1 MSESQIDVCGKC
13 GSAPRERSK
22 NMALS
27 ERERQVTA
35 SPTKLLITSMISVI
49 LCIGS
54 AARAQAQDAQPK
66 SVDESW
72 TATTQTHVDNTNP
85 LRTTESHSKSGNRS
99 VDKQRVEVLGPDG
112 RYQPGSD
119 TETETIHVNATTTRT
134 VVRTYGWDANGQR
147 YLMKVTEEEARGS
160 ASGDVHEV
168 RATSS
173 ADANGN
179 LQVVLREVADTKKTS
194 PDAQET
200 KTTVYLADGNGG
212 FTPSVQTRELQTRN
226 AGDETEV
233 QTTTLYPGA
242 NGNWELGQVVE
253 ETIKDAGNKRTIED
267 HVSRPDSE
275 GELSEFSHTVSK
287 ETETAPGE
295 ISNTVETYSTV
306 VPGVAQD
313 GSLHLKQRVTTVRNK
328 SSDRKTTEQQVE
340 QPNPGNPTDGLQVRA
355 KTKYTVQYAASG
367 TQQTKTVQVRD
378 TNGTFNVVSDETQK
392 TQTVPPT
399 QAPVAPS
406 DTPK

>member
-1 MSESQIDVCGKC
+1 
-13 GSAPRERSK
+13 
-22 NMALS
+22 MALS
-27 ERERQVTA
+27 KSEGQVTA
-35 SPTKLLITSMISVI
+35 SPTKLLIAPMISVI
-49 LCIGS
+49 LCVGS

-85 LRTTESHSKSGNRS
+85 LRTTENHSKSGNRS

-119 TETETIHVNATTTRT
+119 TETETTQVNATTTRT

-147 YLMKVTEEEARGS
+147 YLMKVAEEEARGS
-160 ASGDVHEV
+160 ASGDVHVV
-168 RATSS
+168 RTTSS
-173 ADANGN
+173 SDANGN
-179 LQVVLREVADTKKTS
+179 LRVALREVADTTKRS

-200 KTTVYLADGNGG
+200 RTMVYLADGNGG
-212 FTPSVQTRELQTRN
+212 FTPSVQTRELQKRK
-226 AGDETEV
+226 AGDEVEV
-233 QTTTLYPGA
+233 KTTTLYPGA
-242 NGNWELGQVVE
+242 NGNWQLGEAVE
-253 ETIKDAGNKRTIED
+253 KTIKDDGKNRTVED
-267 HVSRPDSE
+267 RVSRPDSE
-275 GELSEFSHTVSK
+275 GEVAQFSHTLSK

-328 SSDRKTTEQQVE
+328 SSDRTTEQVE

-367 TQQTKTVQVRD
+367 TQQTKTIQVRD
-378 TNGTFNVVSDETQK
+378 TNGTFNLVSDETQK
-392 TQTVPPT
+392 TQAVPPT

>member
-1 MSESQIDVCGKC
+1 
-13 GSAPRERSK
+13 
-22 NMALS
+22 MALS
-27 ERERQVTA
+27 KRESQA
-35 SPTKLLITSMISVI
+35 AAAPTKLLITPMISVI

-72 TATTQTHVDNTNP
+72 TATTQTQVDNTNP
-85 LRTTESHSKSGNRS
+85 LRTTESHFKSGNRT
-99 VDKQRVEVLGPDG
+99 VDKQSVEVLGPDG

-119 TETETIHVNATTTRT
+119 TETETIHLNATTTRT

-168 RATSS
+168 RTTSS
-173 ADANGN
+173 SDANGN

-212 FTPSVQTRELQTRN
+212 FTPSVQTRELQKRN

-233 QTTTLYPGA
+233 RTTTLFPGA
-242 NGNWELGQVVE
+242 DGNWELGEVGKK
-253 ETIKDAGNKRTIED
+253 TIKDNGNKRTIED
-267 HVSRPDSE
+267 RVSRPDSE

-287 ETETAPGE
+287 ETEITPGE

-392 TQTVPPT
+392 AQAVPPT
-399 QAPVAPS
+399 QVPVAPLDS
-406 DTPK
+406 PK

>member
-1 MSESQIDVCGKC
+1 
-13 GSAPRERSK
+13 
-22 NMALS
+22 MALS

-35 SPTKLLITSMISVI
+35 APTKLLITSMISVI

-85 LRTTESHSKSGNRS
+85 LRTTGSHSQSGNRS

-119 TETETIHVNATTTRT
+119 TETETVHVNATTTRT

-212 FTPSVQTRELQTRN
+212 FTPSVQTRELQKHN
-226 AGDETEV
+226 AGDKTEV
-233 QTTTLYPGA
+233 KTTTLYPGA

-253 ETIKDAGNKRTIED
+253 KTIKDAGNKRTIED
-267 HVSRPDSE
+267 RVSRPDSE

-295 ISNTVETYSTV
+295 ISNTVETDSTV

-340 QPNPGNPTDGLQVRA
+340 QPNPGNPTDGLQVQA
-355 KTKYTVQYAASG
+355 KTIYTVRYAASD

-392 TQTVPPT
+392 TERVPAA
-399 QAPVAPS
+399 QPVTAPS
-406 DTPK
+406 STPK

>member
-1 MSESQIDVCGKC
+1 MRPFRLENRGA
-13 GSAPRERSK
+13 GSA
-22 NMALS
+22 
-27 ERERQVTA
+27 
-35 SPTKLLITSMISVI
+35 TKLLIKSMISVI
-49 LCIGS
+49 LCVGS
-54 AARAQAQDAQPK
+54 AARVRAQDAQPRG
-66 SVDESW
+66 VDESW
-72 TATTQTHVDNTNP
+72 TATTQTDVENTNP

-119 TETETIHVNATTTRT
+119 TETETIHINATTTRT

-147 YLMKVTEEEARGS
+147 YLMKLTEQEARGS
-160 ASGDVHEV
+160 ASDDVHEV
-168 RATSS
+168 RTTSS
-173 ADANGN
+173 SDANGN
-179 LQVVLREVADTKKTS
+179 LHVVLREVADTKKTS

-212 FTPSVQTRELQTRN
+212 FSPSVQTRELQKHN
-226 AGDETEV
+226 AGDDV
-233 QTTTLYPGA
+233 QVKTTTLYPGA

-253 ETIKDAGNKRTIED
+253 KTIKDDGNNRTVED
-267 HVSRPDSE
+267 RVSRPDSE
-275 GELSEFSHTVSK
+275 GEVSEFSHTVSK

-378 TNGTFNVVSDETQK
+378 TNGTFNVVSDQTQK
-392 TQTVPPT
+392 TQAVPPT

>member
-1 MSESQIDVCGKC
+1 MGPFRLENRGA
-13 GSAPRERSK
+13 GSA
-22 NMALS
+22 
-27 ERERQVTA
+27 
-35 SPTKLLITSMISVI
+35 TKLLIKSMISVI
-49 LCIGS
+49 LCVGS

-72 TATTQTHVDNTNP
+72 TATTQTHVDNTSP

-119 TETETIHVNATTTRT
+119 TETETVHVNATTTRT

-147 YLMKVTEEEARGS
+147 YLMKVTEQEARGS

-168 RATSS
+168 RTTSS
-173 ADANGN
+173 SDANGN

-194 PDAQET
+194 PDGQET

-212 FTPSVQTRELQTRN
+212 FSPSVQTRELQKHK
-226 AGDETEV
+226 AGDEVEV
-233 QTTTLYPGA
+233 KTTTLYPGA
-242 NGNWELGQVVE
+242 NGNWELGEVGE
-253 ETIKDAGNKRTIED
+253 KTIKDDGNNRTVED
-267 HVSRPDSE
+267 RVSRPDSE
-275 GELSEFSHTVSK
+275 GEVSEFSRTISK

-295 ISNTVETYSTV
+295 ISNTVETYSAV

-392 TQTVPPT
+392 TQAVPPT
-399 QAPVAPS
+399 QVPVAPS

>member
-1 MSESQIDVCGKC
+1 
-13 GSAPRERSK
+13 
-22 NMALS
+22 MALS
-27 ERERQVTA
+27 NRESQSVA
-35 SPTKLLITSMISVI
+35 SLTKLLITSMISVI

-72 TATTQTHVDNTNP
+72 TATTQTHVENTNP
-85 LRTTESHSKSGNRS
+85 LRTTESHTKSGNRN
-99 VDKQRVEVLGPDG
+99 VDKQSVEALGPDG
-112 RYQPGSD
+112 HYQPGSD
-119 TETETIHVNATTTRT
+119 TETETIHLNATTTRT

-160 ASGDVHEV
+160 ASGDVHQV
-168 RATSS
+168 RTTSS
-173 ADANGN
+173 SDADGN
-179 LQVVLREVADTKKTS
+179 LHVVLREVADTKKTT

-200 KTTVYLADGNGG
+200 KTMVYLADGNGG
-212 FTPSVQTRELQTRN
+212 FTPSVQTRELQKRN
-226 AGDETEV
+226 AGNDIEV
-233 QTTTLYPGA
+233 RTTTLFPGA
-242 NGNWELGQVVE
+242 NGNWELGEVVE
-253 ETIKDAGNKRTIED
+253 KTIKDAGNERTIED

-313 GSLHLKQRVTTVRNK
+313 GNLHLKQRVTTVRNK
-328 SSDRKTTEQQVE
+328 GSDRKTTKQQVE

-367 TQQTKTVQVRD
+367 SQQTTTVQVRD
-378 TNGTFNVVSDETQK
+378 SNGTFNVVSDETQK
-392 TQTVPPT
+392 TERVPAAQPST
-399 QAPVAPS
+399 APS
-406 DTPK
+406 STPK

>member
-1 MSESQIDVCGKC
+1 
-13 GSAPRERSK
+13 
-22 NMALS
+22 MALS
-27 ERERQVTA
+27 KREDLATA
-35 SPTKLLITSMISVI
+35 FPTKLLITPMISVI

-72 TATTQTHVDNTNP
+72 TATTQTHVDNTTP
-85 LRTTESHSKSGNRS
+85 LRTTESHAKSGNRS
-99 VDKQRVEVLGPDG
+99 VDKQMVEVLGPDG

-119 TETETIHVNATTTRT
+119 TETETIHINATTTRT

-147 YLMKVTEEEARGS
+147 YLMKVTDEEARGS

-168 RATSS
+168 RTTSS

-179 LQVVLREVADTKKTS
+179 LQVVLREAADTKKTS

-200 KTTVYLADGNGG
+200 KTTVYLADGSGG
-212 FTPSVQTRELQTRN
+212 FAPSVQTREWQTRN
-226 AGDETEV
+226 AGDEIKVKTA
-233 QTTTLYPGA
+233 TLYTGA

-253 ETIKDAGNKRTIED
+253 KTIKDAGNKRTVED
-267 HVSRPDSE
+267 HVSRPDPE
-275 GELSEFSHTVSK
+275 GALSEFSHTVSK

-313 GSLHLKQRVTTVRNK
+313 GSLHLRQRVTTVRNK
-328 SSDRKTTEQQVE
+328 TSDRNTTEQQVE
-340 QPNPGNPTDGLQVRA
+340 QPNPGNPSDGLQVRA
-355 KTKYTVQYAASG
+355 KTIYSVQYAASG
-367 TQQTKTVQVRD
+367 TQQTGTVKVRD
-378 TNGTFNVVSDETQK
+378 TNGTFNVVSDESRK
-392 TQTVPPT
+392 TQAVPPM
-399 QAPVAPS
+399 QPPVVPS
-406 DTPK
+406 ETPQ

>member
-1 MSESQIDVCGKC
+1 MGPFRRENRGA
-13 GSAPRERSK
+13 GSA
-22 NMALS
+22 
-27 ERERQVTA
+27 
-35 SPTKLLITSMISVI
+35 TKLLIKSMISVI
-49 LCIGS
+49 LCVGS
-54 AARAQAQDAQPK
+54 AARVRAQDDQPRG
-66 SVDESW
+66 VDESW

-99 VDKQRVEVLGPDG
+99 LDRQRVEVLGPDG

-119 TETETIHVNATTTRT
+119 TETETIHINATTTRT
-134 VVRTYGWDANGQR
+134 VVRTYGWDGNGQR

-168 RATSS
+168 RTTSS
-173 ADANGN
+173 SDANGN
-179 LQVVLREVADTKKTS
+179 LHVVLREVADTKTS

-212 FTPSVQTRELQTRN
+212 FSPSVQTRELQKRK
-226 AGDETEV
+226 AGDEVEV
-233 QTTTLYPGA
+233 KTTTLYPGA
-242 NGNWELGQVVE
+242 SGNWELGEVGE
-253 ETIKDAGNKRTIED
+253 KTIKDDGNNRTVED
-267 HVSRPDSE
+267 RVSRPDSE
-275 GELSEFSHTVSK
+275 GEVSEFSHTVSK
-287 ETETAPGE
+287 ETETVPGE

-392 TQTVPPT
+392 TQAVPPT
-399 QAPVAPS
+399 QVPVAPS

>member
-1 MSESQIDVCGKC
+1 
-13 GSAPRERSK
+13 
-22 NMALS
+22 MALS
-27 ERERQVTA
+27 NRESQAAA
-35 SPTKLLITSMISVI
+35 SLTKLLITSMISVI

-72 TATTQTHVDNTNP
+72 TATTQTHVENTSP
-85 LRTTESHSKSGNRS
+85 LRTTESHSKSGNRN
-99 VDKQRVEVLGPDG
+99 VDKQSVEVLGPDG
-112 RYQPGSD
+112 QFQPGSD
-119 TETETIHVNATTTRT
+119 TETETIHLNATTTRT

-147 YLMKVTEEEARGS
+147 YLMKVTEQEARGS
-160 ASGDVHEV
+160 ANGDVHEV
-168 RATSS
+168 RTTSS
-173 ADANGN
+173 SDADGN
-179 LQVVLREVADTKKTS
+179 LHVVLREVADTKKTT

-212 FTPSVQTRELQTRN
+212 FTPSVQTRELQKRN
-226 AGDETEV
+226 AADDTEV
-233 QTTTLYPGA
+233 RTTTLFPGA
-242 NGNWELGQVVE
+242 NGNWELGEVVE
-253 ETIKDAGNKRTIED
+253 KTIKDAGNERTIED

-295 ISNTVETYSTV
+295 ISDTVETYSTV

-313 GSLHLKQRVTTVRNK
+313 GNLHLKQRVTTVRNK
-328 SSDRKTTEQQVE
+328 SSERKTTEQQVE

-378 TNGTFNVVSDETQK
+378 TNGSFNAVSDETQK
-392 TQTVPPT
+392 TEQVPAAQPST
-399 QAPVAPS
+399 APS
-406 DTPK
+406 STPK

>member
-1 MSESQIDVCGKC
+1 
-13 GSAPRERSK
+13 
-22 NMALS
+22 MALS
-27 ERERQVTA
+27 NRESQGA
-35 SPTKLLITSMISVI
+35 AFLTKLLITPMISVI

-54 AARAQAQDAQPK
+54 AARAQAQDAQPN

-99 VDKQRVEVLGPDG
+99 VDKQTVEVLGPDG

-119 TETETIHVNATTTRT
+119 TETETVQVNATTTRT
-134 VVRTYGWDANGQR
+134 VVRTYGWDANGQK

-160 ASGDVHEV
+160 ASGDVHKV
-168 RATSS
+168 RATSN

-194 PDAQET
+194 PDTQET
-200 KTTVYLADGNGG
+200 KTTAYLADGNGG
-212 FTPSVQTRELQTRN
+212 FTPSVQTRELQTSS

-233 QTTTLYPGA
+233 KTTTLYPGA

-253 ETIKDAGNKRTIED
+253 KTIKDAGNKRTIED

-275 GELSEFSHTVSK
+275 GELSEFSHTVTK
-287 ETETAPGE
+287 EAETAPGE

-306 VPGVAQD
+306 VSGVAQD
-313 GSLHLKQRVTTVRNK
+313 GSLHLKERVTTVRNK
-328 SSDRKTTEQQVE
+328 NSERKTTDQQVE
-340 QPNPGNPTDGLQVRA
+340 QPNPGNPTDGLQVKA

-367 TQQTKTVQVRD
+367 TQQTQTVQVRD

-392 TQTVPPT
+392 TRAVPPT
-399 QAPVAPS
+399 QAPVVPS

>member
-1 MSESQIDVCGKC
+1 
-13 GSAPRERSK
+13 
-22 NMALS
+22 MALS
-27 ERERQVTA
+27 NRESQAAA
-35 SPTKLLITSMISVI
+35 SLTKLLITSMISVI

-72 TATTQTHVDNTNP
+72 TATTQTHVENTSP
-85 LRTTESHSKSGNRS
+85 LRTTESHSKSGNRN
-99 VDKQRVEVLGPDG
+99 VDKQSVEVLGPDG
-112 RYQPGSD
+112 QFQPGSD
-119 TETETIHVNATTTRT
+119 TETETIHLNATTTRT

-147 YLMKVTEEEARGS
+147 YLMKVTEQEARGS
-160 ASGDVHEV
+160 ANGDVHEV
-168 RATSS
+168 RTTSS
-173 ADANGN
+173 SDADGN
-179 LQVVLREVADTKKTS
+179 LHVVLREVADTKKTT

-212 FTPSVQTRELQTRN
+212 FTPSVQTRELQKRN
-226 AGDETEV
+226 AADDTEV
-233 QTTTLYPGA
+233 RTTTLFPGA
-242 NGNWELGQVVE
+242 NGNWELGEVVE
-253 ETIKDAGNKRTIED
+253 KTIKDAGNERTIED

-295 ISNTVETYSTV
+295 ISDTVETYSTV

-313 GSLHLKQRVTTVRNK
+313 GNLHLKQRVTTVRNK
-328 SSDRKTTEQQVE
+328 SSERKTTEQQVE

-378 TNGTFNVVSDETQK
+378 TNGSFNAVSDETQK
-392 TQTVPPT
+392 TERVPAAQPST
-399 QAPVAPS
+399 APS
-406 DTPK
+406 STPK

>member
-1 MSESQIDVCGKC
+1 
-13 GSAPRERSK
+13 
-22 NMALS
+22 MALS
-27 ERERQVTA
+27 KRESQA
-35 SPTKLLITSMISVI
+35 AAAPTKLLITPMISVM

-66 SVDESW
+66 SVDQSW

-85 LRTTESHSKSGNRS
+85 LRTTESHFKSGNRA
-99 VDKQRVEVLGPDG
+99 VDKQIVEVLGPDG
-112 RYQPGSD
+112 QYQPGSD
-119 TETETIHVNATTTRT
+119 TETETIHLNATTTRT

-147 YLMKVTEEEARGS
+147 YLMKLTEEEARDS

-168 RATSS
+168 RTTSS
-173 ADANGN
+173 SDGNGN
-179 LQVVLREVADTKKTS
+179 LHVVLREVADTKKTS
-194 PDAQET
+194 PYAQET

-212 FTPSVQTRELQTRN
+212 FTPSVQTRELQKRN

-233 QTTTLYPGA
+233 RTTTLFPGA
-242 NGNWELGQVVE
+242 NGNWELGEVGE
-253 ETIKDAGNKRTIED
+253 KTIKDDGNKRTIED
-267 HVSRPDSE
+267 RVSRPDSE

-355 KTKYTVQYAASG
+355 KTKYTVQYAASA
-367 TQQTKTVQVRD
+367 TQQTKTVQMRD
-378 TNGTFNVVSDETQK
+378 TNGTFSVVSDETQK
-392 TQTVPPT
+392 TQAVPPT
-399 QAPVAPS
+399 QVPVAPS
-406 DTPK
+406 DTPQ